1 LLRRARADDSP
12 RIDISRE
19 NGMVWVVP
27 SQPTLF
33 EGPDTASEALNALN
47 LTPRERHREP
57 VIEIRKVAGRDASS
71 EGL

>member
-1 LLRRARADDSP
+1 
-12 RIDISRE
+12 
-19 NGMVWVVP
+19 MVWVVP